1 MLSYVLKRKKGMK
14 NIRIKI
20 TSEGEVAVSAPYYV
34 SKSRIDSF
42 VAENEEWIRK
52 NIALAAEKK
61 DKPLCDGTAITFL
74 GERLTLEFI
83 QGEEGYCLK
92 GDRLILSLP
101 DIDEEAKRKEAL
113 IRFYGEEGK
122 KTIPPIVEKYLKNSD
137 YKGSIPKL
145 SLKLMKSQW
154 GSCNRKSGRITFNLL
169 LMKLPL
175 KYLEYTAAHEVT
187 HLFIKGHGE
196 EFYAFGERLFQNFYI
211 TDRELNKIKN
221 TGLFD

>member
-1 MLSYVLKRKKGMK
+1 MLSYVLRRKRRMK
-14 NIRIKI
+14 NIRIRI
-20 TSEGEVAVSAPYYV
+20 TSEGEVSVSAPYYV

-61 DKPLCDGTAITFL
+61 DKPVCSGTAVAFF

-83 QGEEGYCLK
+83 QEKEGYCLK
-92 GDRLILSLP
+92 GDRLIISLP
-101 DIDEEAKRKEAL
+101 DIDDENKRRETL
-113 IRFYGEEGK
+113 VRFYLEEGK
-122 KTIPPIVEKYLKNSD
+122 KIIPPIVEKYLKKSD
-137 YKGSIPKL
+137 YRGSIPKL
-145 SLKLMKSQW
+145 SIKLMKSQW

-175 KYLEYTAAHEVT
+175 KFLEYTAAHEVT

-196 EFYAFGERLFQNFYI
+196 DFYSFGEGLFQNFYI

>member
-14 NIRIKI
+14 NIRIRI
-20 TSEGEVAVSAPYYV
+20 TSDGEVSVSAPCYV

-42 VAENEEWIRK
+42 VAENEEWIRN
-52 NIALAAEKK
+52 NIALVAEKK
-61 DKPLCDGTAITFL
+61 AKPLCDGTTVAFL
-74 GERLTLEFI
+74 GEKLTLEFVE
-83 QGEEGYCLK
+83 GNDGYCLK
-92 GDRLILSLP
+92 GDRLIISLP
-101 DIDEEAKRKEAL
+101 DIDEENKRREA
-113 IRFYGEEGK
+113 IARFYLEEGRK
-122 KTIPPIVEKYLKNSD
+122 IIPPIVEKYLKKSD
-137 YKGSIPKL
+137 YRGSIPKF
-145 SLKLMKSQW
+145 SIKLMKSQW
-154 GSCNRKSGRITFNLL
+154 GSCNRKSGRLTFNLL